1 MIPYSAVD
9 AIDAMHMWY
18 DATEKVRLSR
28 QQGALLPSLIVLIV
42 ALIPWAI
49 SALLL
54 TS

>member
-9 AIDAMHMWY
+9 AIDAMHLWY
-18 DATEKVRLSR
+18 NVNHEKYRSR
-28 QQGALLPSLIVLIV
+28 QQGALLPSFIVLIV
-42 ALIPWAI
+42 AMIPWAI

>member
-1 MIPYSAVD
+1 MIPYSAAD

-18 DATEKVRLSR
+18 GENETVRRSR
-28 QQGALLPSLIVLIV
+28 QQSAVLPSLIVLIV